1 MGPNT
6 SSMVNS
12 INQLPN
18 GCDLAE
24 QTVIHAKIAATT
36 SRMVTSRFF
45 RIRQTLPLFS
55 SVTVTPVFQIMG
67 TCSIPHIISHITP
80 PITSGTTQLLLLP
93 HASGWPPNP

>member
-6 SSMVNS
+6 SSMVNG

-36 SRMVTSRFF
+36 SRMVTRRFF
-45 RIRQTLPLFS
+45 RIR
-55 SVTVTPVFQIMG
+55 
-67 TCSIPHIISHITP
+67 
-80 PITSGTTQLLLLP
+80 
-93 HASGWPPNP
+93 